1 MNSLKLRWLFWVLV
15 IGFVGAAVGQLT
27 SFQGLLNTLAHGQWQ
42 WMLVAALLQV
52 IYYIFYTGLFQ
63 SAFNTVEV
71 EARLSELLPLTF
83 ASIFENVVASGGG
96 IGGAALFVDDAAR
109 RNQSPVRAAAGVL
122 LALVANLSAFT
133 LILAFG
139 LIFLFRRNDLEY
151 YEIAAG
157 LILLVI
163 VGGLNAIL
171 LIGLRRPDRLLNM
184 LSGYQRIYN
193 TIARRFPHLSS
204 LPDTWADHKAVEFT
218 EAALAIASHP
228 QYLLRVL
235 LISLSAHLI
244 NLSSLHAVF
253 LAFHQPVGLELLIAA
268 YAVGILFSIVAI
280 TPGGIGVVE
289 GTMTLVIASL
299 GVPIDR
305 SLVIALA
312 FRSLA
317 FWLPFIA
324 GVVLLQRVRLFSAAT
339 RAQSEVWS
347 VRLVAMLTGA
357 MGVVNVLSAITPT
370 MQSRLLRLS
379 NISPL
384 GVRHGGRLATTLAGF
399 ALIVLASN
407 LWRRKR
413 VAWLMTIIILEISA
427 ISHLVKGLD
436 IEVAIL
442 ALSLSAWMIYLRPH
456 FHARSDPPSI
466 RQGIQM
472 AVTSGAF
479 TLTYGVVGFYLLD
492 HEFRVRFGLMDA
504 LRQTVIMF
512 TQFYD
517 PGLQPITGLG
527 RYFADSI
534 YIVGAVT
541 MSFALLLLVRPVLVH
556 RSALLSE
563 RSRAGEMVAA
573 YGRSSLA
580 RLTLM
585 DDKSYH
591 FSPGG
596 SVIAYVLQGR
606 VALVLGDPIGPAED
620 ALTTIRDFKKYCG
633 QNDWTPAFYQVLPD
647 CLNVYQ
653 QAGFE
658 ALCVGHEAI
667 VTLETYTLSGR
678 HNKGLRSAV
687 NRIERLGYSAKHY
700 APPIPSKLVDE
711 LRSISDEWLS
721 DVQGTEKRFS
731 VGWFDRDYITQ
742 SNVSV
747 LYTPDDQAVA
757 FANLSPEYQAK
768 EVSVDLMRYR
778 HTGEHGLME
787 FLFNAMFEW
796 AKGEGYDTFNLGLSA
811 LSGIGQRPQDPVIE
825 RTLHYIYEHINQFYN
840 FKGLHEFK
848 QKFNPYWSPRYL
860 IYPGL
865 ASLPL
870 LTIALIRAD
879 SGGDVLG
886 GYLRHPK

>member
-1 MNSLKLRWLFWVLV
+1 MKLRWLFWILV
-15 IGFVGAAVGQLT
+15 IAIVGAAVSQQIDLR
-27 SFQGLLNTLAHGQWQ
+27 GLLYIFTHGQWQ
-42 WMLVAALLQV
+42 WVLIAALLQV

-63 SAFNTVEV
+63 SAFNTVKV

-83 ASIFENVVASGGG
+83 ASIFVDVLGSGGG
-96 IGGAALFVDDAAR
+96 IGDAGLFVDDAAR
-109 RNQSPVRAAAGVL
+109 RNQSSGRAAAGAL

-133 LILAFG
+133 VILVFG
-139 LIFLFRRNDLEY
+139 FLFLFRRNDLEF

-157 LILLVI
+157 LIMLAG
-163 VGGLNAIL
+163 VGGLNVVL
-171 LIGLRRPDRLLNM
+171 LFGLRRPDRLLNM
-184 LSGYQRIYN
+184 LNGYQRLYDA
-193 TIARRFPHLSS
+193 IAQRLTHFSS
-204 LPDTWADHKAVEFT
+204 LPDGWADHKANEFT
-218 EAALAIASHP
+218 EAALAIASNP
-228 QYLLRVL
+228 QRLVRVL
-235 LISLSAHLI
+235 LIALSAHLI

-268 YAVGILFSIVAI
+268 YAAGIMFWIVTI
-280 TPGGIGVVE
+280 TPGGIGVAE
-289 GTMTLVIASL
+289 GVMALVITSL
-299 GVPIDR
+299 GVPADR

-312 FRSLA
+312 FRVLT
-317 FWLPFIA
+317 FWLPFLA
-324 GVVLLQRVRLFSAAT
+324 GFVLLQRVRLFNVVT

-357 MGVVNVLSAITPT
+357 MGVVNVLSALTPT

-379 NISPL
+379 SISPL

-399 ALIVLASN
+399 ALVVLASN

-413 VAWLMTIIILEISA
+413 VAWLMTIIILGISA
-427 ISHLVKGLD
+427 ISHLIKGLD

-442 ALSLSAWMIYLRPH
+442 ALGLSAWMIYLRPH

-472 AVTSGAF
+472 LVASGAF
-479 TLTYGVVGFYLLD
+479 TLTYGVAGFYLLD
-492 HEFRVRFGLMDA
+492 HEFRVRFGLLDA
-504 LRQTVIMF
+504 LRQTIIMF
-512 TQFYD
+512 TQFYN
-517 PGLQPITGLG
+517 PGLQPISGLG

-541 MSFALLLLVRPVLVH
+541 MSFAFLLLVRPVLVR
-556 RSALLSE
+556 RSALPIEQSHAE
-563 RSRAGEMVAA
+563 EIVAGF
-573 YGRSSLA
+573 GKSSLA
-580 RLTLM
+580 HLTLM
-585 DDKSYH
+585 SDKSYH

-596 SVIAYVLQGR
+596 SVIAYAVQGR
-606 VALVLGDPIGPAED
+606 VAFALGDPIGPPGD
-620 ALTTIRDFKKYCG
+620 AYSAVRDFKIYCAR
-633 QNDWTPAFYQVLPD
+633 NDWTPAFYQVLPD
-647 CLNVYQ
+647 CLSVYQ
-653 QAGFE
+653 QTGFD

-687 NRIERLGYSAKHY
+687 NRIERLGYTAKHY
-700 APPIPSKLVDE
+700 APPIPHKLVEE
-711 LRSISDEWLS
+711 LQTISDEWLS

-731 VGWFDRDYITQ
+731 VGWFDTEYIMK
-742 SNVSV
+742 SHVSV
-747 LYTPDDQAVA
+747 LYTPENQAVA
-757 FANLSPEYQAK
+757 FANLLPEYQAN

-787 FLFNAMFEW
+787 FLFNAMFQW
-796 AKGEGYDTFNLGLSA
+796 AKEEGFATFNLGLSA

-825 RTLHYIYEHINQFYN
+825 RTLNYIYEHVNQFYN

-848 QKFNPYWSPRYL
+848 EKFNPHWSPRYL

-865 ASLPL
+865 ASLPM

-879 SGGDVLG
+879 SGGDILG